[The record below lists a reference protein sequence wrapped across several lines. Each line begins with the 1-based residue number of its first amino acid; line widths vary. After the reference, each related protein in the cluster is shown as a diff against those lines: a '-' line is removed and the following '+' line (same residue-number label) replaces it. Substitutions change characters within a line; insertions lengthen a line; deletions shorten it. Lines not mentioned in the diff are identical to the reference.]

1 MITIRVERKKG
12 QIISLTACG
21 HSGYEDVGK
30 DIVCAAVSMVV
41 QTALLGLIGYAGIEV
56 DYKRRDEANY
66 LKFTLPDSLTVKQR
80 QDADAILCTMW
91 LGIKDMHE
99 GFSDFIELE
108 EIENVY

>member
-1 MITIRVERKKG
+1 MIKIEVVKHNEFIKSVLVKG
-12 QIISLTACG
+12 HANYSNG
-21 HSGYEDVGK
+21 E